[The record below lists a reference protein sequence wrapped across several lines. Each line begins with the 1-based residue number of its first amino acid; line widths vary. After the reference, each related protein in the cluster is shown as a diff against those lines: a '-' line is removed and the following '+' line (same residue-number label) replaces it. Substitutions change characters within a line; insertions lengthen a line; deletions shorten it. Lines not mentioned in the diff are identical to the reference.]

1 MSIQQEIIL
10 RHKSSGHVR
19 FQIPECLCN
28 PEVAPTVSGA
38 IANINGVYRV
48 NLFRNKKKLSIRYV
62 EENLSFS
69 ELAEQLISLLSELES
84 KDIFKE
90 KPLKVHNLK
99 ASIKLSDWKG
109 INWAKDKYTETI
121 RKQYMTQQ
129 TIVTSQPNDGQ
140 GDPLRTAFEKVNNNF
155 DELYLTGIPNSNIQI
170 FENIIKSIDLDGDI
184 TLAPNGSGGIV
195 LAGTTTTDILNTATL
210 NSNSALISQ
219 AVIPSLNAE
228 TLSVEFLNINNSYS
242 PATPKGAANDS
253 AGDVSWSTG
262 TGSYFYV
269 CIKDFTDGVD
279 DIWLR
284 TELTAW

>member
-62 EENLSFS
+62 EESLSFS

-109 INWAKDKYTETI
+109 INWAKDKYTETKETAQAIGILTKFGLKKKPEILANPEKTLITFFNDVLVLFLIKTHWKLITKKWILSPMKYRYQWIAIFYLMYLFI
-121 RKQYMTQQ
+121 RSK
-129 TIVTSQPNDGQ
+129 
-140 GDPLRTAFEKVNNNF
+140 
-155 DELYLTGIPNSNIQI
+155 
-170 FENIIKSIDLDGDI
+170 
-184 TLAPNGSGGIV
+184 
-195 LAGTTTTDILNTATL
+195 TTKN
-210 NSNSALISQ
+210 Q
-219 AVIPSLNAE
+219 
-228 TLSVEFLNINNSYS
+228 
-242 PATPKGAANDS
+242 
-253 AGDVSWSTG
+253 
-262 TGSYFYV
+262 
-269 CIKDFTDGVD
+269 
-279 DIWLR
+279 
-284 TELTAW
+284 